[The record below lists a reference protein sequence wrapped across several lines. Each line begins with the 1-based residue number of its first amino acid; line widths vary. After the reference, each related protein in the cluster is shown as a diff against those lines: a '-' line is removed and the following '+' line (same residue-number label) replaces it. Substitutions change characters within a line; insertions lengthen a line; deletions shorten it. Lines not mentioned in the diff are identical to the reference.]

1 MRKKIIGILL
11 VIVVI
16 LGVGMVWLK
25 KPHRT
30 AQGLTHEEESIFKH
44 SFRLLEEQTALYVK
58 ENFTGISKIE
68 FSPIIFDGGL
78 KSGDP
83 LRVNVVPVVYD
94 QHGNKAYLG
103 RDAKGE
109 PMLRYGL
116 HQGVEFDFD
125 FDFGMN
131 HKEVISLDNSKTGE
145 AIDVSNEEKLPDDA
159 KMREDEGI
167 DTSLKVLTD
176 AGQLVGVDKNKSG
189 SPEAKVV
196 YNLEIQKGDDSKWR

>member
-1 MRKKIIGILL
+1 MKKRILAIFA
-11 VIVVI
+11 VIVMTIVGWVYVI
-16 LGVGMVWLK
+16 S
-25 KPHRT
+25 HNRT

-68 FSPIIFDGGL
+68 FSPIIFDGGS

-94 QHGNKAYLG
+94 WHGNKAYLG

-109 PMLRYGL
+109 PMLRYGF
-116 HQGVEFDFD
+116 HQGVE

-131 HKEVISLDNSKTGE
+131 HKEVIFLDNSKTGE
-145 AIDVSNEEKLPDDA
+145 AIDVSNEEKLPEDA
-159 KMREDEGI
+159 KVKEDEGI

-196 YNLEIQKGDDSKWR
+196 YNLEIQKGDYSKWR

>member
-16 LGVGMVWLK
+16 LGVGMIWLK
-25 KPHRT
+25 NPHRT

-94 QHGNKAYLG
+94 RHGNKAYLG
-103 RDAKGE
+103 RDVGKK
-109 PMLRYGL
+109 PFL
-116 HQGVEFDFD
+116 
-125 FDFGMN
+125 
-131 HKEVISLDNSKTGE
+131 SLG
-145 AIDVSNEEKLPDDA
+145 
-159 KMREDEGI
+159 
-167 DTSLKVLTD
+167 
-176 AGQLVGVDKNKSG
+176 
-189 SPEAKVV
+189 
-196 YNLEIQKGDDSKWR
+196 

>member
-11 VIVVI
+11 VVVVI

-25 KPHRT
+25 TPHRT

-44 SFRLLEEQTALYVK
+44 SFHLLEEQTALYVK

-78 KSGDP
+78 KFGDP
-83 LRVNVVPVVYD
+83 LQVNVVPVVYD

-103 RDAKGE
+103 RDVGKK
-109 PMLRYGL
+109 PFLNYGL
-116 HQGVEFDFD
+116 HSGVEFDF
-125 FDFGMN
+125 GPN
-131 HKEVISLDNSKTGE
+131 NQEIIYLENSKAGGP
-145 AIDVSNEEKLPDDA
+145 IDVSGKATLPKEAKISNGNDIDDNIQA
-159 KMREDEGI
+159 LVED
-167 DTSLKVLTD
+167 
-176 AGQLVGVDKNKSG
+176 GQLRNIEKGRKG

-196 YNLEIQKGDDSKWR
+196 YNLEIQKGDYSKWR

>member
-11 VIVVI
+11 VVVVI

-25 KPHRT
+25 TPHRT

-44 SFRLLEEQTALYVK
+44 SFHLLEEQTALYVK

-78 KSGDP
+78 KFGDP
-83 LRVNVVPVVYD
+83 LQVNVVPVVYD

-103 RDAKGE
+103 RDVGKK
-109 PMLRYGL
+109 PFLSYGL
-116 HQGVEFDFD
+116 HSGVEFDFSP
-125 FDFGMN
+125 N
-131 HKEVISLDNSKTGE
+131 NQEIIYLENSKAGGP
-145 AIDVSNEEKLPDDA
+145 IDVSGKATLPKEAKISNGNDIDDNIQA
-159 KMREDEGI
+159 LVED
-167 DTSLKVLTD
+167 
-176 AGQLVGVDKNKSG
+176 GQLRNIEKGRKG

-196 YNLEIQKGDDSKWR
+196 YNLEIQKGDYSKWR

>member
-11 VIVVI
+11 VLVVI

-58 ENFTGISKIE
+58 ANFTGISKIE

-83 LRVNVVPVVYD
+83 LTVHIIPIVYD
-94 QHGNKAYLG
+94 QDGNKAFLG
-103 RDAKGE
+103 RDVGKM
-109 PMLRYGL
+109 PFLSYGL
-116 HQGVEFDFD
+116 HSGVEFDF
-125 FDFGMN
+125 GPN
-131 HKEVISLDNSKTGE
+131 NQEIIYLENSKAGGQ
-145 AIDVSNEEKLPDDA
+145 IDVSGKATLPKEAKISNGNDIDDNIQA
-159 KMREDEGI
+159 LVED
-167 DTSLKVLTD
+167 
-176 AGQLVGVDKNKSG
+176 GQLRNIQKDRKG
-189 SPEAKVV
+189 SPETKVV

>member
-25 KPHRT
+25 NAHRT
-30 AQGLTHEEESIFKH
+30 AQGLTHEEENIFKH

-78 KSGDP
+78 KFGDP
-83 LRVNVVPVVYD
+83 LQVNVVPVVYY

-103 RDAKGE
+103 RDVGKK
-109 PMLRYGL
+109 PFLSYGL
-116 HQGVEFDFD
+116 HSGVEFDF
-125 FDFGMN
+125 GPN
-131 HKEVISLDNSKTGE
+131 NQEIIYLENSKAGGP
-145 AIDVSNEEKLPDDA
+145 IDVSGKATLPKEAKISNGNDIDDNIQA
-159 KMREDEGI
+159 LVED
-167 DTSLKVLTD
+167 
-176 AGQLVGVDKNKSG
+176 GQLRNIEKGRKG

-196 YNLEIQKGDDSKWR
+196 YNLEIQKGDYSKWR

>member
-1 MRKKIIGILL
+1 MRKKIIGSLL

-25 KPHRT
+25 NAHRT
-30 AQGLTHEEESIFKH
+30 AQGLTHEEENIFKH

-78 KSGDP
+78 KFGDP
-83 LRVNVVPVVYD
+83 LQVNVVPVVYD

-103 RDAKGE
+103 RDVGKK
-109 PMLRYGL
+109 PFLSYGL
-116 HQGVEFDFD
+116 HSGVEFDF
-125 FDFGMN
+125 GPN
-131 HKEVISLDNSKTGE
+131 NQEIIYLENSKAGGP
-145 AIDVSNEEKLPDDA
+145 IDVSGKATLPKEAKISNGNDIDDNIQA
-159 KMREDEGI
+159 LVED
-167 DTSLKVLTD
+167 
-176 AGQLVGVDKNKSG
+176 GQLRNIEKGRKG

-196 YNLEIQKGDDSKWR
+196 YNLEIQKGDYSKWR

>member
-1 MRKKIIGILL
+1 MKKRILAIFA
-11 VIVVI
+11 VIVMTIVGGVYVI
-16 LGVGMVWLK
+16 S
-25 KPHRT
+25 HNRT

-94 QHGNKAYLG
+94 RHGNKAYLG

-109 PMLRYGL
+109 PMLRYGF
-116 HQGVEFDFD
+116 HQGVE

-131 HKEVISLDNSKTGE
+131 HKEVIFLDNSKTGE
-145 AIDVSNEEKLPDDA
+145 AIDVSNEEKLPEDA
-159 KMREDEGI
+159 KVKDDEGI
-167 DTSLKVLTD
+167 DTSIKVLTD
-176 AGQLVGVDKNKSG
+176 AGQLVGVNKNKSG

-196 YNLEIQKGDDSKWR
+196 YNLEIQKGDYSKWR

>member
-30 AQGLTHEEESIFKH
+30 AQGLTLEEESIFKH

-68 FSPIIFDGGL
+68 FSPIIFDGGS

-94 QHGNKAYLG
+94 RHVNKAYLG
-103 RDAKGE
+103 RDAGKK
-109 PMLRYGL
+109 PFLSYGL
-116 HQGVEFDFD
+116 HSGVEFDF
-125 FDFGMN
+125 GPN
-131 HKEVISLDNSKTGE
+131 NQEIIYLENSKAGGQ
-145 AIDVSNEEKLPDDA
+145 IDVSGKATLPKEAKISNGNDIDDNIQA
-159 KMREDEGI
+159 LVED
-167 DTSLKVLTD
+167 
-176 AGQLVGVDKNKSG
+176 GQLRNIEKGRKG

-196 YNLEIQKGDDSKWR
+196 YNLEIQKGDYSKWR

>member
-25 KPHRT
+25 NAHRT

-78 KSGDP
+78 KFGDP
-83 LRVNVVPVVYD
+83 LQVNVVPVVYD

-103 RDAKGE
+103 RDVGKK
-109 PMLRYGL
+109 PFLSYGL
-116 HQGVEFDFD
+116 HSGVEFDF
-125 FDFGMN
+125 GPN
-131 HKEVISLDNSKTGE
+131 NQEIIYLENSKAGGP
-145 AIDVSNEEKLPDDA
+145 IDVSGKATLPKEAKISNGNDIDDNIQA
-159 KMREDEGI
+159 LVED
-167 DTSLKVLTD
+167 
-176 AGQLVGVDKNKSG
+176 GQLRNIEKGRKG
-189 SPEAKVV
+189 RPEAKVV
-196 YNLEIQKGDDSKWR
+196 YNLEIQKGDYSKWR

>member
-11 VIVVI
+11 VLVVI

-30 AQGLTHEEESIFKH
+30 AQGLTLEEESIFKH

-94 QHGNKAYLG
+94 RHGNKAYLG

-109 PMLRYGL
+109 PMLRYGF
-116 HQGVEFDFD
+116 HQGVE

-131 HKEVISLDNSKTGE
+131 HKEVIFLDNSKTGE

-176 AGQLVGVDKNKSG
+176 AGQLVGVNKNKSG

-196 YNLEIQKGDDSKWR
+196 YNLEIQKGDYSKWR

>member
-1 MRKKIIGILL
+1 MRKKIIGIIL

-25 KPHRT
+25 NPHRI

-58 ENFTGISKIE
+58 ENFTGISRIE
-68 FSPIIFDGGL
+68 FSPIIFDGGS

-94 QHGNKAYLG
+94 RHGNKAYLG
-103 RDAKGE
+103 RDSKGE

-116 HQGVEFDFD
+116 H
-125 FDFGMN
+125 
-131 HKEVISLDNSKTGE
+131 
-145 AIDVSNEEKLPDDA
+145 
-159 KMREDEGI
+159 
-167 DTSLKVLTD
+167 
-176 AGQLVGVDKNKSG
+176 
-189 SPEAKVV
+189 
-196 YNLEIQKGDDSKWR
+196 

>member
-1 MRKKIIGILL
+1 MKKRILAIFA
-11 VIVVI
+11 VIVMTIVGGVYVI
-16 LGVGMVWLK
+16 S
-25 KPHRT
+25 HNRT

-68 FSPIIFDGGL
+68 FSPIIFDGGS

-94 QHGNKAYLG
+94 RHGNKAYLW

-109 PMLRYGL
+109 PMLRYGF
-116 HQGVEFDFD
+116 HQGVE

-131 HKEVISLDNSKTGE
+131 HKEVIFLDNSKTGG
-145 AIDVSNEEKLPDDA
+145 AIDVSNEQKLPDDA
-159 KMREDEGI
+159 KMSEDEGI
-167 DTSLKVLTD
+167 DMSLKVLTD
-176 AGQLVGVDKNKSG
+176 AGQLVGVNKNKSG

-196 YNLEIQKGDDSKWR
+196 YNLEIQKGDYSKWR

>member
-11 VIVVI
+11 VVVVI

-25 KPHRT
+25 TPHRT
-30 AQGLTHEEESIFKH
+30 AQGLTLEEENIFKH

-58 ENFTGISKIE
+58 DNFTGVSKIE
-68 FSPIIFDGGL
+68 FSPIMFDGGL
-78 KSGDP
+78 KPEDP

-94 QHGNKAYLG
+94 QYGNKAYLG

-116 HQGVEFDFD
+116 HQGVEFDF
-125 FDFGMN
+125 GVN
-131 HKEVISLDNSKTGE
+131 HKEVIYLDNSKTGE
-145 AIDVSNEEKLPDDA
+145 AVDVSSEHKLPDYA
-159 KMREDEGI
+159 KVNEDEGI
-167 DTSLKVLTD
+167 DMSIKVLTD
-176 AGQLVGVDKNKSG
+176 AGQLVGVYKNKSG

-196 YNLEIQKGDDSKWR
+196 YNLEIQKGDYSKWR

>member
-25 KPHRT
+25 NAHRT

-78 KSGDP
+78 KFGDP
-83 LRVNVVPVVYD
+83 LQVNVVPVVYD

-103 RDAKGE
+103 RDVGKK
-109 PMLRYGL
+109 PFLSYGL
-116 HQGVEFDFD
+116 YSGVEFDF
-125 FDFGMN
+125 GPN
-131 HKEVISLDNSKTGE
+131 NQEIIYLENSKAGGP
-145 AIDVSNEEKLPDDA
+145 IDVSGKATLPKEAKISNGNDIDDNIQA
-159 KMREDEGI
+159 LVED
-167 DTSLKVLTD
+167 
-176 AGQLVGVDKNKSG
+176 GQLRNIEKGRKG

-196 YNLEIQKGDDSKWR
+196 YNLEIQKGDYSKWR

>member
-1 MRKKIIGILL
+1 MRKKIIGIIL

-16 LGVGMVWLK
+16 LGVGMIWLK

-44 SFRLLEEQTALYVK
+44 SFRLLEEQAALYVK

-78 KSGDP
+78 KSRDP
-83 LRVNVVPVVYD
+83 LTVNIIPIVYD
-94 QHGNKAYLG
+94 QDGNKAFLG
-103 RDAKGE
+103 RDVGKM
-109 PMLRYGL
+109 PFLSYGL
-116 HQGVEFDFD
+116 HSGVE

-131 HKEVISLDNSKTGE
+131 HKEVIFLDNSKTGE
-145 AIDVSNEEKLPDDA
+145 AIDVSNEQKPPDDA
-159 KMREDEGI
+159 KMSEDEGI

-176 AGQLVGVDKNKSG
+176 AGQLVGVNKNKSG

-196 YNLEIQKGDDSKWR
+196 YNLEIQKGDYSKWR

>member
-1 MRKKIIGILL
+1 MKKRILAIFA
-11 VIVVI
+11 VIVMTIVGGVYVI
-16 LGVGMVWLK
+16 S
-25 KPHRT
+25 HNRT

-68 FSPIIFDGGL
+68 FSPIIFDGGS

-94 QHGNKAYLG
+94 RHGNKAYLG

-109 PMLRYGL
+109 PMLRYGF
-116 HQGVEFDFD
+116 HQGVE

-131 HKEVISLDNSKTGE
+131 HKEVIFLDNSKTGE
-145 AIDVSNEEKLPDDA
+145 AIDVSNEEKLPEDA
-159 KMREDEGI
+159 KVKDDEGI
-167 DTSLKVLTD
+167 DTSIKVLTD
-176 AGQLVGVDKNKSG
+176 AGQLVGVNKNKSG

-196 YNLEIQKGDDSKWR
+196 YNLEIQKGDYSKWR

>member
-25 KPHRT
+25 NAHRT

-78 KSGDP
+78 KFGDP
-83 LRVNVVPVVYD
+83 LQVNVVPVVYD

-103 RDAKGE
+103 RDVGKK
-109 PMLRYGL
+109 PFLSYGL
-116 HQGVEFDFD
+116 HSGVEFDF
-125 FDFGMN
+125 GPN
-131 HKEVISLDNSKTGE
+131 NQEIIYLENSKAGGP
-145 AIDVSNEEKLPDDA
+145 IDVSGKATLPKEAKISNGNDIDDNIQA
-159 KMREDEGI
+159 LVED
-167 DTSLKVLTD
+167 
-176 AGQLVGVDKNKSG
+176 GQLRNIEKG

-196 YNLEIQKGDDSKWR
+196 YNLEIQKGDYSKWR